1 MMSLISDCVSQK
13 QILVHIYEVVHVRTT
28 GVVEVEGVDTLLK
41 LLLVK
46 WRVNLCL
53 VKNLRNLLK
62 IVHDEIFLLI

>member
-1 MMSLISDCVSQK
+1 MSLISDCVSQK